1 MTEEKKYRV
10 AICLHGLVGNAV
22 GKSYNSYDGA
32 KEVLKLSVKHWFD
45 HVVNVQ
51 ENTDVDFFT
60 HKRRTD
66 YPYGRLD
73 PHPLEELYIHHSQ
86 II

>member
-1 MTEEKKYRV
+1 MLARGFN
-10 AICLHGLVGNAV
+10 L
-22 GKSYNSYDGA
+22 
-32 KEVLKLSVKHWFD
+32 FD
-45 HVVNVQ
+45 HDWKQIFRDNVFITPCS
-51 ENTDVDFFT
+51 ELPGHLHSGCANLNNHFT

>member
-1 MTEEKKYRV
+1 MNILLFDIGGTGIQVYLVNKLDNIFITPCSELPGH
-10 AICLHGLVGNAV
+10 LHSGCANLN
-22 GKSYNSYDGA
+22 N
-32 KEVLKLSVKHWFD
+32 H
-45 HVVNVQ
+45 
-51 ENTDVDFFT
+51 FT